1 MNLRVQRRIAS
12 ELLKCGSHRV
22 WFDASRREDIARAIT
37 REDMR
42 RLISKGYVK
51 KRQAAGT
58 SRGRARE
65 LAEKKRK
72 GRRVG
77 RGSRK
82 GTSNARLPKKEKWML
97 KIRAQR
103 KMLMELRD
111 KGEITRALYRK
122 LSLMAKG
129 GVFRSKA
136 HMQGIITQLK
146 ERSS

>member
-1 MNLRVQRRIAS
+1 MNLKVQRRIAS

-22 WFDASRREDIARAIT
+22 WFDAEHKEDIARAIT
-37 REDMR
+37 REDIR
-42 RLISKGYVK
+42 RLIVKGYVK
-51 KRQAAGT
+51 KKQAAGT

-82 GTSNARLPKKEKWML
+82 GTRNARFPKKERWMI

-103 KMLMELRD
+103 KMLQEMRD
-111 KGEITRALYRK
+111 KGEITKTIYRK
-122 LSLMAKG
+122 LYMMAKG
-129 GVFRSKA
+129 GVFRSKT
-136 HMQGIITQLK
+136 HMQGFIAQFK
-146 ERSS
+146 ERSK